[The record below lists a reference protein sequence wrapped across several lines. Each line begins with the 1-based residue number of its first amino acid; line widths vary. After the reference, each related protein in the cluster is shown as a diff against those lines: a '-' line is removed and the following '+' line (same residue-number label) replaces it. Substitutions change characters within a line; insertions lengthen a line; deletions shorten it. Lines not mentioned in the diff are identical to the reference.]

1 MALTGR
7 TVLLTLLGLGFI
19 VLRPQQS
26 SVWIWTALVL
36 ALVGIDLMLALSP
49 KRVALQ
55 RESPESVRLGEST
68 TTGLLLTNPTDR
80 RLRALVRDAWQP
92 SAGSGVERHRV
103 EVPGGETRRLTT
115 TLTPDRRGDRRADRV
130 TIRSFGPLG
139 LAARQHSVDLPGSV
153 RCLPPFAS
161 RRHLP
166 SKLAQLRQID
176 GRSAVR
182 VRGQGTEFD
191 SLRDY
196 VDGDDVRSIDWRA
209 TARRG
214 HPVVRTWQPERDRRI
229 IVVLDTSR
237 TSAGRIDDMPRLD
250 SAMDAALLLTA
261 LATRAGDRVDLVAGD
276 RSVRTRVIGQND
288 RSQLLSTMVNAMA
301 PLEPALLEANW
312 QALAGAVNAITRR
325 RSLVVLLTPLE
336 PAALEEGLL
345 PVLPGLIKHHR
356 VIVASVADP
365 SARQSATRRDD
376 VRQTYD
382 AAAAERAE
390 QLRARTVEAIT
401 QLGATVID
409 EPPEKLPVA
418 LVDHYLLLKRQGL
431 L

>member
-7 TVLLTLLGLGFI
+7 TVLLALAGLVFV

-26 SVWIWTALVL
+26 SVWMWLGLVL
-36 ALVGIDLMLALSP
+36 VLVALDVLLALSP
-49 KRVALQ
+49 TRLQ
-55 RESPESVRLGEST
+55 LHREPAGSVRLGET
-68 TTGLLLTNPTDR
+68 TEAPLVVHNPTAR
-80 RLRALVRDAWQP
+80 RLRGALRDAWQP
-92 SAGSGVERHRV
+92 SAGAGQDRHPLD
-103 EVPGGETRRLTT
+103 VPAGETRRFTT
-115 TLTPDRRGDRRADRV
+115 ALQPTRRGDRQADRV
-130 TIRSFGPLG
+130 TVRSLGPMG
-139 LAARQHSVDLPGSV
+139 LAARQRSFDVAGFV
-153 RCLPPFAS
+153 RCLPSFAS

-209 TARRG
+209 TARRQ

-229 IVVLDTSR
+229 ILVLDTSR

-250 SAMDAALLLTA
+250 SEMDAALLLTA
-261 LATRAGDRVDLVAGD
+261 LASRAGDRVDFLAGD
-276 RSVRTRVIGQND
+276 RGVRARVIGQTD
-288 RSQLLSTMVNAMA
+288 RTELLHSIVTAMA
-301 PLEPALLEANW
+301 PLEPALVEANW
-312 QALAGAVNAITRR
+312 QKLAGAVTGLTRR
-325 RSLVVLLTPLE
+325 RSLVVLLTALE

-345 PVLPGLIKHHR
+345 PVLPGLTRHHR
-356 VIVASVADP
+356 VIVASVADR
-365 SARQSATRRDD
+365 SVVAAAAQRDD
-376 VRQTYD
+376 VPQTYD
-382 AAAAERAE
+382 AAAAERTIA
-390 QLRARTVEAIT
+390 LRERTTAALT
-401 QLGATVID
+401 RLGATVID
-409 EPPEKLPVA
+409 EPADKLPVA

>member
-1 MALTGR
+1 MAVTGR
-7 TVLLTLLGLGFI
+7 TVLLALLGLVFV

-26 SVWIWTALVL
+26 SVWLWL
-36 ALVGIDLMLALSP
+36 ALVGVLVALDLLSAPSPKKLALS
-49 KRVALQ
+49 
-55 RESPESVRLGEST
+55 REPVESVRLGEST
-68 TTGLLLTNPTDR
+68 TTSLLVRNPTGR
-80 RLRALVRDAWQP
+80 TLHALIRDAWQP
-92 SAGSGVERHRV
+92 SAGAGRDRHDARI
-103 EVPGGETRRLTT
+103 PGGETRRLTT
-115 TLTPDRRGDRRADRV
+115 ALSPTRRGDRRADRV
-130 TIRSFGPLG
+130 TVRSFGPMG
-139 LAARQHSVDLPGSV
+139 LAARQRSFELPGFV

-161 RRHLP
+161 RKHLP

-182 VRGQGTEFD
+182 IRGQGTEFD

-209 TARRG
+209 TARRQ

-229 IVVLDTSR
+229 ILVLDTSR

-261 LATRAGDRVDLVAGD
+261 VASRAGDRVDLIAGD
-276 RSVRTRVIGQND
+276 RTVRGRVIGKSD
-288 RSQLLSTMVNAMA
+288 RSELLHSMVTAMA
-301 PLEPALLEANW
+301 PLEAVLLEANW
-312 QALAGAVNAITRR
+312 NTLAGAVNSLTRR

-345 PVLPGLIKHHR
+345 PVLPGLTKHHR
-356 VIVASVADP
+356 VVVASVADR
-365 SARQSATRRDD
+365 SVVQAAAHRDGIA
-376 VRQTYD
+376 QTYE
-382 AAAAERAE
+382 AAAAERTM
-390 QLRARTVEAIT
+390 QQRARTTSALSR
-401 QLGATVID
+401 LGATVID
-409 EPPEKLPVA
+409 EPADKLPVA